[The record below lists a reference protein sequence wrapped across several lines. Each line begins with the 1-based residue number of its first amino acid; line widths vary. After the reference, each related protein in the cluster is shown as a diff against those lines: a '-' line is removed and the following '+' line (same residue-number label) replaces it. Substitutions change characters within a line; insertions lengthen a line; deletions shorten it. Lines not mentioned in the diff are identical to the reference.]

1 MKKAMAIV
9 LLCISVWLVP
19 AETGWAAKSPNAV
32 LEGKWVDGELYV
44 KASDVEKAIGTTGV
58 YDEDSG
64 TFTIAQTNR
73 VSDVV
78 KANSAAI
85 VAIIGKPDTG
95 SEASASHD
103 DRYNLAHGTGF
114 VVREDGWIMTNAHVV
129 KGMKKLVVV
138 TAEGRQYEGVCPY
151 MDEESDLAL
160 VKIKASKLQ
169 VAQLADSA
177 DVEVGETVVAIGTPI
192 SFALRNSVSVGVVS
206 GIDRSIHSTY
216 RLIQTD
222 AAINPGNSGGPLMN
236 LDGKVVGV
244 NSLKFAAVGVESLGF
259 SIPVDTV
266 RYVMNQFFEYGKVK
280 RPYIGFVLEES
291 WAAVVGLP
299 TTEPL
304 TVKQVAASSA
314 AAKAGIK
321 AGDLLYSVNKQNVH
335 TMVDLNEYLK
345 AYLPGDEVELAMQ
358 SADGDLVVRKVKLQ
372 EE

>member
-1 MKKAMAIV
+1 MKKGMAC
-9 LLCISVWLVP
+9 LLALMLALVSVP
-19 AETGWAAKSPNAV
+19 TAWAAGESRTALP
-32 LEGKWVDGELYV
+32 GRWMDGEWYV
-44 KASDVEKAIGTTGV
+44 KAGDVTKALGMTGE
-58 YDEDSG
+58 YDEQKGAYILS
-64 TFTIAQTNR
+64 QTNR
-73 VSDVV
+73 VSEVV
-78 KANSAAI
+78 KANSPAI
-85 VAIIGKPDTG
+85 VAIIGKPDSG
-95 SEASASHD
+95 SPASASRD

-114 VVREDGWIMTNAHVV
+114 IVREDGWIMTNAHVV

-138 TAEGRQYEGVCPY
+138 TYEGKQFDAVSPY

-160 VKIKASKLQ
+160 VKIKGSGLPTAK
-169 VAQLADSA
+169 LADSSSL
-177 DVEVGETVVAIGTPI
+177 EVGETVVAIGTPI

-236 LDGKVVGV
+236 LAGEVIGV

-266 RYVMNQFFEYGKVK
+266 RYVMEHFFKYGKVK
-280 RPYIGFVLEES
+280 RPSLGFTLEES

-304 TVKQVAASSA
+304 TVKKVDASSS

-321 AGDLLYSVNKQNVH
+321 AGDLLYSVNKQNV
-335 TMVDLNEYLK
+335 TTLVDLNEYLK
-345 AYLPGDEVELAMQ
+345 AWLPGDEVELAMQ
-358 SADGDLVVRKVKLQ
+358 SGGDLVVRKIVLQ
-372 EE
+372 GE